1 MWKIRMLPGRAFEV
15 THGNQNGFHPHFHI
29 LVFTEDRL
37 DCSTLLQVYAN
48 AWKRACRLAGL
59 PEPSD
64 EHGVT
69 VQDGSQAAQ
78 YASKPGA
85 QDFLTRIV
93 LEGSNPYASHW
104 NGKVSGVAM
113 PPNAVAIT
121 EGNARQLVSWILS
134 LNK

>member
-1 MWKIRMLPGRAFEV
+1 MKLIHQAAAAALCLAITAPAFADDNAMQKLATESGCFAC
-15 THGNQNGFHPHFHI
+15 HHI
-29 LVFTEDRL
+29 EPSGVDAKGLKPVGP
-37 DCSTLLQVYAN
+37 
-48 AWKRACRLAGL
+48 AWK
-59 PEPSD
+59 D
-64 EHGVT
+64 V
-69 VQDGSQAAQ
+69 AAQ
-78 YASKPGA
+78 YAGKPGA

-121 EGNARQLVSWILS
+121 EGNARLLVSWILS

>member
-1 MWKIRMLPGRAFEV
+1 MKLMHKAAAAALCLAISTPILANELDDRMIKLATESGCLACHHIDPTGLDAKGMKPVGPAWREV
-15 THGNQNGFHPHFHI
+15 
-29 LVFTEDRL
+29 
-37 DCSTLLQVYAN
+37 
-48 AWKRACRLAGL
+48 
-59 PEPSD
+59 
-64 EHGVT
+64 
-69 VQDGSQAAQ
+69 AAQ
-78 YASKPGA
+78 YAGKPGA

-121 EGNARQLVSWILS
+121 EGNARLLVSWILS